1 MLDAGYDIRVVH
13 LGDSSTIGLAGEF
26 DLAAAPE
33 LRRELL
39 GRLTTGKPV
48 VVDMSEVTYIDS
60 SALAVFVRACKFA
73 AEKGTTFRLVNV
85 SGHSAKVLEITG
97 LDEMLVDPARPADAR
112 AT

>member
-13 LGDSSTIGLAGEF
+13 LGDCAKIGLAGEF
-26 DLAAAPE
+26 DLAAAPD

-85 SGHSAKVLEITG
+85 SGHCAKVLEITG
-97 LDEMLVDPARPADAR
+97 LDERLVDR
-112 AT
+112 A